1 MTKIS
6 KLLFLICIC
15 VFTVICYN
23 VISYNRL
30 AFDLPVQRF
39 AFSLKTLSYTKIMVP
54 LTYTVNPETI
64 IAACLL
70 LIIFPKTR
78 VKFGIPTSISCLISL
93 FVYKIIKHSV
103 ARPRPDTS
111 LHMVTQ
117 GGYSFPSGHS
127 MTAVIFY
134 GVLAIIICSM
144 LKTFHKKI
152 LVVLLTTML
161 VLILGF
167 SRIYVGVHWPSDV
180 LAGFMLGCAYLI
192 IFKYVYEHKVR
203 TFP

>member
-1 MTKIS
+1 
-6 KLLFLICIC
+6 
-15 VFTVICYN
+15 
-23 VISYNRL
+23 
-30 AFDLPVQRF
+30 
-39 AFSLKTLSYTKIMVP
+39 
-54 LTYTVNPETI
+54 
-64 IAACLL
+64 
-70 LIIFPKTR
+70 
-78 VKFGIPTSISCLISL
+78 
-93 FVYKIIKHSV
+93 
-103 ARPRPDTS
+103 
-111 LHMVTQ
+111 
-117 GGYSFPSGHS
+117 

-134 GVLAIIICSM
+134 GVFAIIICSM

-192 IFKYVYEHKVR
+192 IFKYVYEYKVR